1 MTRKTD
7 YLFQP
12 RDSRNWHIRLQ
23 GTPRIERS
31 LGTSDRVQAEILAL
45 PLIAL
50 HKAKVLARRP
60 RFETSWWHEF
70 KPGRT
75 YPNPEGGSIIA
86 TNRELIY
93 LDAGGAIVKTVPN
106 GAPQYTFPT
115 RSTEPSFEAFDRER
129 ERAAPPPT
137 KNGDDDLIETYLK
150 HSGNPEGTTHETWAM
165 FKQLCPGVKLA
176 DASRD
181 DGRKLVAHLQAQ
193 GLKTATIRRRLVPLR
208 AAVNL
213 AIDEGKLKFN
223 PFTNIVPK
231 ADDSDERLKFDD
243 ADMKII
249 RAGLDKLTASD
260 RLLVT
265 MLGATGMRLGEAF
278 EITSEMKEGGVRYVR
293 IGTKTEASDRRL
305 PLPAKVLPLLPKA
318 ITGQLF
324 AGNAR
329 SASVRLGRWLR
340 KAGIADPNK
349 TIHSFR
355 HRAADRLR
363 AVGCPIDKR
372 WAILGHEKK
381 SAAEGYGEGFPM
393 RVLKPWADKIGF

>member
-12 RDSRNWHIRLQ
+12 RDFRNWHIRLQ

-31 LGTSDRVQAEILAL
+31 LGTSYRVQAEILAL

-50 HKAKVLARRP
+50 HKAKLLARRP

-150 HSGNPEGTTHETWAM
+150 HSGNPEGTT
-165 FKQLCPGVKLA
+165 
-176 DASRD
+176 
-181 DGRKLVAHLQAQ
+181 
-193 GLKTATIRRRLVPLR
+193 
-208 AAVNL
+208 
-213 AIDEGKLKFN
+213 
-223 PFTNIVPK
+223 
-231 ADDSDERLKFDD
+231 
-243 ADMKII
+243 
-249 RAGLDKLTASD
+249 
-260 RLLVT
+260 
-265 MLGATGMRLGEAF
+265 
-278 EITSEMKEGGVRYVR
+278 
-293 IGTKTEASDRRL
+293 TKR
-305 PLPAKVLPLLPKA
+305 
-318 ITGQLF
+318 GQCSNSY
-324 AGNAR
+324 A
-329 SASVRLGRWLR
+329 
-340 KAGIADPNK
+340 P
-349 TIHSFR
+349 
-355 HRAADRLR
+355 
-363 AVGCPIDKR
+363 
-372 WAILGHEKK
+372 E
-381 SAAEGYGEGFPM
+381 
-393 RVLKPWADKIGF
+393 